1 MTLQTTGLSL
11 LLVGLILFWLALRRI
26 RSRRPLSGTFVS
38 LGALASL
45 AVGALIIGLSLS
57 FHVLDQLTDEQDV
70 GSISL
75 QKIGPRVFEAT
86 LMLKDETRPRRFR
99 LAGDQ
104 WHLHVRFLKWQYP
117 ATLMGIRSLYQLE
130 QLRGR
135 YEDPQALDRLELTA
149 YPLSNT
155 PGLALWRL
163 AKSTQRWLPLIDAVY
178 GNSVYLPMADEASY
192 RISVTT
198 SGLVA
203 RPLNEQ
209 AHEAVQEW

>member
-70 GSISL
+70 GRISL

-135 YEDPQALDRLELTA
+135 YENPQALDRLELTA
-149 YPLSNT
+149 YPLSDT
-155 PGLALWRL
+155 AGLALWRL

>member
-11 LLVGLILFWLALRRI
+11 LLIGLILLWLALRRI
-26 RSRRPLSGTFVS
+26 RFRRPLSGMVVS
-38 LGALASL
+38 LVSLASLALGALA
-45 AVGALIIGLSLS
+45 IGLSVS
-57 FHVLDQLTDEQDV
+57 FHVLDQFTHEQDV

-75 QKIGPRVFEAT
+75 REVGPRVYEAT
-86 LMLKDETRPRRFR
+86 LQLADETRPRLFR

-135 YEDPQALDRLELTA
+135 YEDPQALDHVELTA
-149 YPLSNT
+149 YHLSKS

-163 AKSTQRWLPLIDAVY
+163 AKSTQRWLPWIDAVY
-178 GNSVYLPMADEASY
+178 GNSVYLPMADGASY

-198 SGLVA
+198 SGLIA
-203 RPLNEQ
+203 RPENEQ
-209 AHEAVQEW
+209 ARKAVLDW

>member
-149 YPLSNT
+149 YPLSDT

>member
-26 RSRRPLSGTFVS
+26 RSRRPWSGTFVS

-45 AVGALIIGLSLS
+45 AMGALIIGLSLS
-57 FHVLDQLTDEQDV
+57 FHVLDQLTEEQDL

-75 QKIGPRVFEAT
+75 LKTGPRVFEAT
-86 LMLKDETRPRRFR
+86 LILKDEKQPRHFR
-99 LAGDQ
+99 LTGDQ
-104 WHLHVRFLKWQYP
+104 WHLHVRFLKWRYP
-117 ATLMGIRSLYQLE
+117 ATLVGIRSLYQLE

-135 YEDPQALDRLELTA
+135 YENPQALDSLELTA
-149 YPLSNT
+149 YQLSNS

-163 AKSTQRWLPLIDAVY
+163 AKSTQRWLPFIDAVY
-178 GNSVYLPMADEASY
+178 GNSVYLPMANEASY

-203 RPLNEQ
+203 RPINEQ
-209 AHEAVQEW
+209 AREAVQSW

>member
-135 YEDPQALDRLELTA
+135 YENPQALDRLELTA
-149 YPLSNT
+149 YPLSDT
-155 PGLALWRL
+155 AGLALWRL